1 MEDTGECQC
10 LNKSSM
16 IAFRQ
21 ETRKP
26 FLAIIWKKVSK
37 ETFYFGRLS
46 AFQVPVIALCTW
58 TYGVVVAGSRAA
70 PFPRRSL
77 PVLRPCG
84 FHERELRD
92 LRWDLSCSRIPIYK
106 IEEKKKGWEN
116 HPELLLKSTWS
127 TRTSSVLGWNKPAL
141 GNAHLLLLVIWGT
154 KRDLCI
160 YLTGIWNPE
169 TTSGSIIVLME
180 DVLWITAKQR

>member
-1 MEDTGECQC
+1 MEDMGECQC

-21 ETRKP
+21 KTGKL
-26 FLAIIWKKVSK
+26 FLAIIWKKVFK

-46 AFQVPVIALCTW
+46 AFQVPLIALCTW

-77 PVLRPCG
+77 SVLHPCG

-92 LRWDLSCSRIPIYK
+92 VRWDLSCSRITIYK
-106 IEEKKKGWEN
+106 IEERKKKKKGWEN

-127 TRTSSVLGWNKPAL
+127 THTSSVLGWNKMPTSFCWLYGEPRGTCAFISQASETQKLLQVAL
-141 GNAHLLLLVIWGT
+141 
-154 KRDLCI
+154 
-160 YLTGIWNPE
+160 
-169 TTSGSIIVLME
+169 
-180 DVLWITAKQR
+180 